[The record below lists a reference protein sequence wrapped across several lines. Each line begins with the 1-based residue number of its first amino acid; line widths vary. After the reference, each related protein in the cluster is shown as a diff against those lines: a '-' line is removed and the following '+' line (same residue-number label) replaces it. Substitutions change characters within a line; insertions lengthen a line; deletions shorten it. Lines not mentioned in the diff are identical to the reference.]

1 MNGGVLDGR
10 DIRVAETRGSGA
22 GSRGG
27 GGGGSGFVANS
38 AALEV
43 TTEAGVVEAAAT
55 EATAGATEA
64 VPRWRLRERTVMGCA
79 EGGTFRSGGWRPTGS
94 GLARLLALS
103 SCYTCANAGLT
114 RQCP

>member
-1 MNGGVLDGR
+1 MLDGR
-10 DIRVAETRGSGA
+10 DIRVAETGGSGA
-22 GSRGG
+22 GSRDG

-43 TTEAGVVEAAAT
+43 ATEARVVETAAT

-64 VPRWRLRERTVMGCA
+64 VPRWRLQERTVMGYA
-79 EGGTFRSGGWRPTGS
+79 EGGTFGGGGWSPTGS
-94 GLARLLALS
+94 GLARLLALT